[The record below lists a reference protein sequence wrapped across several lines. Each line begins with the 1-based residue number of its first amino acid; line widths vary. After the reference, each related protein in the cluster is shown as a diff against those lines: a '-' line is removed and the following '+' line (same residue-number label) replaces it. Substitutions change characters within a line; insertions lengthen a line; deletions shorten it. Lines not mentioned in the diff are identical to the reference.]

1 MPPRPRKPVGPR
13 DGREVKSVHPHSIL
27 PPAVRQST
35 DLGVLRDE
43 YHSCLTDI
51 KSLRQHIH
59 EKQVLIDKNSE
70 KLLQLQDSDP
80 EARRAALRAEAIR
93 ISRQIEVIK
102 GRINRAT
109 TELEWRQKE
118 TGGDSRASPN
128 ERQEGMALL
137 KNHALLKAA
146 RDLLSAQKKKNYLLK
161 KQTVFAESFNK
172 GTELLRHDLQQRRAE
187 LATAEKKVLALR
199 EERERNN
206 AQISRLQDEL
216 LALKFPLSE
225 LKELFRNIDERG
237 SFLSESN
244 TPAKA
249 RNQLSPIGT
258 DSALLGAQS
267 EIMRTIKQNSPSIS
281 PYAQPQKVEKRVS
294 PQARVPV
301 ASKVPVKPESFIH
314 CPTDP
319 PANPSPKEYGQSCER
334 LKTPV
339 GMSEMYLESFDA
351 EGEPFNAQAADV
363 EPFNF
368 IKQSDEERDAD
379 VEYSPDTRP
388 QAIIF
393 NPPMPLQ
400 TVQTPPRDV
409 DVLDPLRTEEKPTTA
424 NSTTRPPLHERPLQ
438 QVYPVEDE
446 EDYLKESIR
455 EEIARDIAK
464 KKGQLGATDEY
475 EADFDTFSDDLDT
488 QIIGSLNATA
498 KRHGV
503 EIERDADGFDFF
515 M

>member
-1 MPPRPRKPVGPR
+1 MGPR

-80 EARRAALRAEAIR
+80 EARRAALRAEAVR

-109 TELEWRQKE
+109 TELEWRQRE
-118 TGGDSRASPN
+118 TGGDTRSSPN
-128 ERQEGMALL
+128 ERQEGIALL
-137 KNHALLKAA
+137 KNHALLRAA

-161 KQTVFAESFNK
+161 KQAVFAESFNK
-172 GTELLRHDLQQRRAE
+172 GTEILRHDLQQRRAE
-187 LATAEKKVLALR
+187 LATAEKKVVALR

-225 LKELFRNIDERG
+225 LKEMFRNIDERG
-237 SFLSESN
+237 SFLGESN

-281 PYAQPQKVEKRVS
+281 PYAQQQKVEKRVS
-294 PQARVPV
+294 PQARIP
-301 ASKVPVKPESFIH
+301 AATKVPVKPESFIQY
-314 CPTDP
+314 PTDIP
-319 PANPSPKEYGQSCER
+319 TKHSPKECEQSCER
-334 LKTPV
+334 LKTPA
-339 GMSEMYLESFDA
+339 GLSEMYTGSFEDEA
-351 EGEPFNAQAADV
+351 EPFKAQDADV
-363 EPFNF
+363 VPFEF
-368 IKQSDEERDAD
+368 SKQNDEERDAD

-388 QAIIF
+388 QAMIF

-409 DVLDPLRTEEKPTTA
+409 SLVDPPRKEEVSA
-424 NSTTRPPLHERPLQ
+424 SNNSTSHPPPYEGPRPS
-438 QVYPVEDE
+438 VYPVDE
-446 EDYLKESIR
+446 EDDYLKESIR